1 VVSKERAGGG
11 LSTWEDPLAD
21 YMDSK
26 GCLDLE
32 GDKELDNGMDS
43 VGKED
48 SNSRMDSDGR
58 TADGRLDS
66 DEAIR

>member
-1 VVSKERAGGG
+1 MVSKVRAGGG
-11 LSTWEDPLAD
+11 LSTWEDTLAD

-32 GDKELDNGMDS
+32 GDKESDNGMDS

>member
-1 VVSKERAGGG
+1 M
-11 LSTWEDPLAD
+11 AD
-21 YMDSK
+21 YMDSN

-32 GDKELDNGMDS
+32 GDKELDDGMDS